1 MQNVRSVLVSVMSSP
16 LSPYVIVFVMASL
29 SIAPLL
35 VLELMSCN
43 NKVSIRRSEDLLRL
57 ILI

>member
-1 MQNVRSVLVSVMSSP
+1 MHNVLSVLVSVM
-16 LSPYVIVFVMASL
+16 SPYVIVFVMSSL

-43 NKVSIRRSEDLLRL
+43 NKASIRRKKDLLRL